1 MEGMPFE
8 GVTGERLRKALL
20 TAVILLAVFLAVE
33 VLSTLEGLRYI
44 GTGITATNTISV
56 SGHGE
61 ALGVPDIATFS
72 YSVVS
77 DKTTVAAAQADATTQ
92 ANAVTDYLT
101 AQGVSKDDIQTTNYS
116 VEPQYDYQNQVCPTV
131 APTIVNGADGSVSSS
146 AVYCGG
152 GKQVLKGY
160 EVNQTTTVK
169 VRDTS
174 KAGDLLTGVGTKGA
188 TQISGLNFTFDNPDS
203 IQQQARD
210 KAIADAKTKADALAK
225 QLGVSLVRVVSF
237 NENTGG
243 TSPQP
248 IMYAMASGAAKD
260 AATAPEISTGQNNVT
275 DDVTITYEIR

>member
-1 MEGMPFE
+1 V

-20 TAVILLAVFLAVE
+20 TAVILLAVFLAVQ
-33 VLSTLEGLRYI
+33 VLSTLEGLKFI
-44 GTGITATNTISV
+44 GTGVAAANTISV

-77 DKTTVAAAQADATTQ
+77 DKPTVAAAQADATAQ
-92 ANAVTDYLT
+92 ANAVTNYLV

-116 VEPQYDYQNQVCPTV
+116 VEPQYQYQNAVCPQV
-131 APTIVNGADGSVSSS
+131 APVTNGSVSSG
-146 AVYCGG
+146 AAIYCPPS
-152 GKQVLKGY
+152 KQTLTGY

-169 VRDTS
+169 VRDTT
-174 KAGDLLTGVGTKGA
+174 KAGDLLAGVGTKGA
-188 TQISGLNFTFDNPDS
+188 TQISGLTFTFDDPNA
-203 IQQQARD
+203 IQSQARN

-225 QLGVSLVRVVSF
+225 QLGVSLVRVTSF

-243 TSPQP
+243 TSPMP
-248 IMYAMASGAAKD
+248 VAYSVAAGSATK
-260 AATAPEISTGQNNVT
+260 AAAPEISVGQNNVT